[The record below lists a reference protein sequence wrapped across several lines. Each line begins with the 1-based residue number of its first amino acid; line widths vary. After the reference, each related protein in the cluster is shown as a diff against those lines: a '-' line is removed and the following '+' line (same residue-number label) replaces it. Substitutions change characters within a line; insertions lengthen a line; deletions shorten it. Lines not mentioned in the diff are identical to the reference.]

1 MGYVGL
7 PTMVAVT
14 EGGFSVTGIDL
25 DEDRV
30 ASINAGKSYVEDV
43 PNEALAHL
51 VSSNKLSATT
61 DFEVVRNLDVVLV
74 CVPTPITKNKEPDL
88 NPLEKAVSQLADHMS
103 NDQLIVLQS
112 TTFPGTTQEIVLPKL
127 EQNGLQVGKDFHLAF
142 ALERIDPG
150 NRIHMLH
157 NVPKVV
163 GGITPECSRIAT
175 NFFSAFVDKVI
186 PVSSPKVAEMTKLL
200 ENTFRSVNIALV
212 NELSMLCH
220 RMDVDVWEVIDA
232 ASSKPFGFMPFYP
245 GPGVGGN
252 CIPVDPF
259 YLSWKAKEHDFY
271 VNFIELAANIN
282 SNMPHYTVSRVAEIL
297 SDNGTALSKAKILIL
312 GVAFKENISDTRN
325 SPALRVMEIL
335 VERGA
340 EVSYLDQNV
349 PTVDLNGTTM
359 SGLDSGLALTSEF
372 DAVVILVPHDG
383 VDLAQV
389 VKNARLVID
398 TRNAVE
404 RLMGQ
409 QPNVVKI

>member
-1 MGYVGL
+1 M
-7 PTMVAVT
+7 
-14 EGGFSVTGIDL
+14 
-25 DEDRV
+25 
-30 ASINAGKSYVEDV
+30 
-43 PNEALAHL
+43 
-51 VSSNKLSATT
+51 
-61 DFEVVRNLDVVLV
+61 
-74 CVPTPITKNKEPDL
+74 
-88 NPLEKAVSQLADHMS
+88 
-103 NDQLIVLQS
+103 
-112 TTFPGTTQEIVLPKL
+112 
-127 EQNGLQVGKDFHLAF
+127 
-142 ALERIDPG
+142 
-150 NRIHMLH
+150 
-157 NVPKVV
+157 
-163 GGITPECSRIAT
+163 
-175 NFFSAFVDKVI
+175 
-186 PVSSPKVAEMTKLL
+186 
-200 ENTFRSVNIALV
+200 
-212 NELSMLCH
+212 
-220 RMDVDVWEVIDA
+220 
-232 ASSKPFGFMPFYP
+232 

-297 SDNGTALSKAKILIL
+297 SDNGTALSKAKILVL